1 VITETSARVR
11 EDAGVRRAI
20 IVVALTVVVLG
31 VPTTLVLIAANTDDG
46 STGAPNCVKPTPPS
60 ADTTPPHAAANPPSP
75 NIAPIERL
83 GLWNGTAFQS
93 ITAPGTISNGHL
105 YVLVHGWQAGL
116 LDAVNGFPGPGPLL
130 IWDPQAVTPTGASDV
145 GIWLAP
151 MAQALTKLDPAAVV
165 VAYSWLDD
173 AATGSSLSDAKDAES
188 ETVPNGQRL
197 AAVLNEAISTSFAGN
212 GGEVHVI
219 GHSFGSKVATIA
231 SLGLTTPPRQLT
243 LMDSPDISVVA
254 AVGASNDLVP
264 YLRTLKIGRGASQT
278 FVDNYTSIFG
288 CAYGLEKGLDQVVDV
303 RLVPSQYKVTDVQD
317 KHLYPPKWYTA
328 AALDPQA
335 GVGPEWSPLLGSK
348 YTSLGLAYVQTHPG
362 DIARQLALT
371 RTGPT

>member
-1 VITETSARVR
+1 
-11 EDAGVRRAI
+11 VRRAVSI
-20 IVVALTVVVLG
+20 VALAVVVLG
-31 VPTTLVLIAANTDDG
+31 VPTVLVAIAANKDEG
-46 STGAPNCVKPTPPS
+46 STSAPDCVKPKAPS
-60 ADTTPPHAAANPPSP
+60 ADTTPPHAAASPPSP

-83 GLWNGTAFQS
+83 GLWNGTVFQS
-93 ITAPGTISNGHL
+93 ITAPGTITNGHL
-105 YVLVHGWQAGL
+105 YVLVHGWQSGMVT
-116 LDAVNGFPGPGPLL
+116 AVNAFPGPGPLL
-130 IWDPQAVTPTGASDV
+130 IWDPQAVTPDGASDV

-197 AAVLNEAISTSFAGN
+197 AAALNEAIGASFAAN

-231 SLGLTTPPRQLT
+231 SLGLTTRPKQLT
-243 LMDSPDISVVA
+243 LLDSPDISVVA
-254 AVGASNDLVP
+254 AVGASNNLVP
-264 YLRTLKIGRGASQT
+264 YLRQLEIGRGASQT

-288 CAYGLEKGLDQVVDV
+288 CAYGEEKGLSQVVDV
-303 RLVPSQYKVTDVQD
+303 RLVPSQYKVTNVQA

-328 AALDPQA
+328 AALDPKA

-348 YTSLGLAYVQTHPG
+348 YTSLGLSYVQTHPG

-371 RTGPT
+371 RTSSN

>member
-1 VITETSARVR
+1 
-11 EDAGVRRAI
+11 
-20 IVVALTVVVLG
+20 
-31 VPTTLVLIAANTDDG
+31 
-46 STGAPNCVKPTPPS
+46 
-60 ADTTPPHAAANPPSP
+60 
-75 NIAPIERL
+75 
-83 GLWNGTAFQS
+83 
-93 ITAPGTISNGHL
+93 
-105 YVLVHGWQAGL
+105 
-116 LDAVNGFPGPGPLL
+116 
-130 IWDPQAVTPTGASDV
+130 
-145 GIWLAP
+145 
-151 MAQALTKLDPAAVV
+151 M
-165 VAYSWLDD
+165 DD

-197 AAVLNEAISTSFAGN
+197 AAVLNEAISASFAEN

-288 CAYGLEKGLDQVVDV
+288 CAYGQQKGLDQVVDV

-362 DIARQLALT
+362 DIPRQLALT
-371 RTGPT
+371 RTGST